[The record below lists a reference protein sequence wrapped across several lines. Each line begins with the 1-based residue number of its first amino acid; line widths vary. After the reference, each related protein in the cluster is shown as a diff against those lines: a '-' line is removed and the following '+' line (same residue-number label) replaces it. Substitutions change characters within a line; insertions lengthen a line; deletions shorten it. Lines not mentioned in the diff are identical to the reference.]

1 MLQDDILCL
10 ASVLEDEDL
19 TRGYLAAEGYG
30 ARICHLEPDRSTSGN
45 VCKNIETL
53 SFTITFHNES
63 IERFLVLSSP

>member
-1 MLQDDILCL
+1 MPQDDILCL

-45 VCKNIETL
+45 VSYVRILKPRHLQSLFIM
-53 SFTITFHNES
+53 S
-63 IERFLVLSSP
+63 